1 MVVVLPAPLGPTK
14 PTTCPDEKAN
24 ETSSTARVGPK
35 CFFRLTTSIF
45 IFHLLGK
52 SSASGPRLRVF
63 GIGRVEKA
71 AQPRSA
77 CATIAADFHSSRAS
91 QRDMNDSSEAPG
103 C

>member
-45 IFHLLGK
+45 IY
-52 SSASGPRLRVF
+52 RLR
-63 GIGRVEKA
+63 IDPPARALERRKR
-71 AQPRSA
+71 PSA
-77 CATIAADFHSSRAS
+77 PCARHSRANLLRETS
-91 QRDMNDSSEAPG
+91 PNRAWPDNNRLPARPVGSAG
-103 C
+103 TV